1 MVMIAFVGVAT
12 FDKWGKGATSILQSV
27 SLRTSFNALSTRLG
41 DYRYHAGTMV
51 QKGSRVAAIYDI
63 HGNLPALEAVLAEL
77 ESLKPDLIV
86 VGGDVVAGPMPTEV
100 LDRLVTLG
108 ERICFVRGNAD
119 REVVAAYDDRPHA
132 DPMDVADPA
141 ERVAAYAASRI
152 DREHR
157 DVLAS
162 FAERLIV
169 EVEGVGQVLFC
180 HGSPRSDEEI
190 VTAATTEG
198 RLREILAGVDQAL
211 VVCGHT
217 HAQFDRRVGAKRVV
231 NAGSVGMPYQGMP
244 VGAYWLLLGAGGVS
258 LRRSDYDLDRA
269 VGQIRATGY
278 PEAEDMVEI
287 LLEPPDPERVADF
300 FEQRAAGD

>member
-1 MVMIAFVGVAT
+1 
-12 FDKWGKGATSILQSV
+12 
-27 SLRTSFNALSTRLG
+27 
-41 DYRYHAGTMV
+41 MV

-63 HGNLPALEAVLAEL
+63 HGNLPALEVVLAEL
-77 ESLKPDLIV
+77 ESVKPDLIV

-100 LDRLVTLG
+100 IDRLVTL
-108 ERICFVRGNAD
+108 RYDICFVRGNAD
-119 REVVAAYDDRPHA
+119 REVVASYDERLHA
-132 DPMDVADPA
+132 DPIDVADPA
-141 ERVAAYAASRI
+141 ERVAAYVASRI
-152 DREHR
+152 DCEHR
-157 DVLAS
+157 DRLAS

-190 VTAATTEG
+190 VSAATTEG
-198 RLREILAGVDQAL
+198 RLQGILTGVDQDL

-231 NAGSVGMPYQGMP
+231 NAGSVGMPYQGKP
-244 VGAYWLLLGAGGVS
+244 VGAFWLLLGAGSVS
-258 LRRSDYDLDRA
+258 LRRSDYGLDRT
-269 VGQIRATGY
+269 VRQIRATGY
-278 PEAEDMVEI
+278 PDAEYMVEI